1 MDKEK
6 GNGNTVLL
14 TVIGVATLLVAL
26 VGATFA
32 YFSATITSN
41 AKESIYITT
50 VNPIALKYVGQ
61 SDIKLENI
69 SPGESGT
76 SSFTVSNVADA
87 SESGTG
93 VVQTYD
99 LHLVIDENSLTATDL
114 NSAAAPGQLLVTVTS
129 SSTTPGTSKTNST
142 PANSDMKALAT
153 GQSLGWGSATVANT
167 AGVYDLTDGGDTGAA
182 KPLTDKTLVTGQ
194 KILIGE
200 VQTYSVNVH
209 FVETNNNQNEN
220 QGKTFK
226 AHFVVDNPKSLNE

>member
-32 YFSATITSN
+32 YFSATITST

-50 VNPIALKYVGQ
+50 VSPIALKYVGQ
-61 SDIKLENI
+61 SQISLTNI
-69 SPGESGT
+69 SPGESQSGT
-76 SSFTVSNVADA
+76 FTVSNVADTG
-87 SESGTG
+87 ESGTG

-99 LHLVIDENSLTATDL
+99 LHLVIDENGLTATDL
-114 NSAAAPGQLLVTVTS
+114 NSAAAPGQFLVTVTS
-129 SSTTPGTSKTNST
+129 QSTTAGTSKTNST
-142 PANSDMKALAT
+142 PANSEMKALAT

-167 AGVYDLTDGGDTGAA
+167 AGVYDLTDGTTAA
-182 KPLTDKTLVTGQ
+182 KAATDKPLVTGQ
-194 KILIGE
+194 EILIGE
-200 VQTYSVNVH
+200 VQTYTVNAH

-220 QGKTFK
+220 QGKKFS
-226 AHFVVDNPKSLNE
+226 AHFEVTNPKSLNK